1 MLLALNVAIS
11 KKLYVTL
18 LASMGLVGSMNI
30 GHMSMQTVLIVKLFV
45 TLFENMGVGGS
56 MNIDHV

>member
-1 MLLALNVAIS
+1 MLLFL
-11 KKLYVTL
+11 KKLYITL

-30 GHMSMQTVLIVKLFV
+30 GHMSMQTVLTVKLFV

-56 MNIDHV
+56 MNIDHM